1 MRKLF
6 MAALFI
12 ACTAPFTFAQTSGD
26 DYNKY
31 DFYVGYSHDRVDT
44 GFNDP
49 NQNFISNREGFN
61 GVEGFVKGNVSR
73 YVGLV
78 GDYSFH
84 RKSFNDSFTIGTS
97 TTTFNVDTD
106 LHTLMGGAEFKDN
119 NKETKVKPFARVL
132 AGFQH
137 ARAHSS
143 VSGIPD
149 FSDSETGFSGVIGGG
164 LDFRVSP
171 RVDFRAIQ
179 FDYNPTRLGGEMQ
192 HNFRIGVGIIFR

>member
-6 MAALFI
+6 MAAILI
-12 ACTAPFTFAQTSGD
+12 ACTAPFTFAQTTGD
-26 DYNKY
+26 DYNKV
-31 DFYVGYSHDRVDT
+31 DVGILFSHNRVDT

-49 NQNFISNREGFN
+49 SQNFISEREGFN

-84 RKSFNDSFTIGTS
+84 RKSYNETIGAS
-97 TTTFNVDTD
+97 NLNFDVD
-106 LHTLMGGAEFKDN
+106 LHTLMGGVEIKDN
-119 NKETKVKPFARVL
+119 NKETKVKPFARGLV
-132 AGFQH
+132 GFQH
-137 ARAHSS
+137 SRAKA
-143 VSGIPD
+143 SGITS
-149 FSDSETGFSGVIGGG
+149 FSESDTGFSAAIGGG

-179 FDYNPTRLGGEMQ
+179 FDYNPTRQSGETQ
-192 HNFRIGVGIIFR
+192 HNFRFGIGFIFR

>member
-6 MAALFI
+6 MAAVLI
-12 ACTAPFTFAQTSGD
+12 ACASSFTFAQTSGD

-31 DFYVGYSHDRVDT
+31 DIYVGFSHNRVDT

-49 NQNFISNREGFN
+49 SQNFFTEREGFN

-84 RKSFNDSFTIGTS
+84 RKSFNDIAGTTS
-97 TTTFNVDTD
+97 VNVDVD
-106 LHTLMGGAEFKDN
+106 LHTLMGGVEIKDN
-119 NKETKVKPFARVL
+119 NKETKVKPFARGLV
-132 AGFQH
+132 GFQN
-137 ARAHSS
+137 ARAK
-143 VSGIPD
+143 VTGITGLND
-149 FSDSETGFSGVIGGG
+149 NETGFSAAIGGG

-171 RVDFRAIQ
+171 RVDIRAIQ
-179 FDYNPTRLGGEMQ
+179 FDYNPTRFEGETQ
-192 HNFRIGVGIIFR
+192 HNFRVGVGIIFH

>member
-12 ACTAPFTFAQTSGD
+12 ACTAPFTFAQTSSGG

-31 DFYVGYSHDRVDT
+31 DIYVGYSHNRVDT

-61 GVEGFVKGNVSR
+61 GVEAFAKGNVSR
-73 YVGLV
+73 YVGIV

-84 RKSFNDSFTIGTS
+84 RKSFNDSFT
-97 TTTFNVDTD
+97 TTTGTTAVSVDVD
-106 LHTLMGGAEFKDN
+106 LHTLMGGVEFKDN
-119 NKETKVKPFARVL
+119 AKETKVKPFGRVL

-137 ARAHSS
+137 DRAK
-143 VSGIPD
+143 VNGFTGLD
-149 FSDSETGFSGVIGGG
+149 TNETGFSAAIGGG

-179 FDYNPTRLGGEMQ
+179 VDYNPTHLGGDTQ